1 MKKIDPTQYNLFPR
15 VDLRQGKPNDI
26 YIVIN
31 RKSRIIMKDGIK
43 ILEMVKKINKVD
55 RNKRVSVLT
64 SAPVCSKTKQFLLE
78 NNTPIDPF

>member
-1 MKKIDPTQYNLFPR
+1 MKKVDPKQYNLFQR
-15 VDLRQGKPNDI
+15 VDLRQEKPNDI

-43 ILEMVKKINKVD
+43 ILEMVKKINKID

-64 SAPVCSKTKQFLLE
+64 SAPVCSKTKQFLLD

>member
-1 MKKIDPTQYNLFPR
+1 MKKIDPKQYNLFPR
-15 VDLRQGKPNDI
+15 VDLRQEKPNDI

-64 SAPVCSKTKQFLLE
+64 SAPVCSKTKQFLLD

>member
-1 MKKIDPTQYNLFPR
+1 MKKVDPKQYNLFQR
-15 VDLRQGKPNDI
+15 VDLRQEKPNDI

-64 SAPVCSKTKQFLLE
+64 SAPVCSKTKQFLLD

>member
-1 MKKIDPTQYNLFPR
+1 MKKIDPTQYNLFSR
-15 VDLRQGKPNDI
+15 VDLRQGKSNDI

-64 SAPVCSKTKQFLLE
+64 SAPVCSKTKQFLLD
-78 NNTPIDPF
+78 NNTSIDPF

>member
-1 MKKIDPTQYNLFPR
+1 MKKIDPKQYNLFQR

-64 SAPVCSKTKQFLLE
+64 SAPVCSKTKQFLLD

>member
-15 VDLRQGKPNDI
+15 VDLRQGKSNDI

-64 SAPVCSKTKQFLLE
+64 SAPVCSKTKQFLLD
-78 NNTPIDPF
+78 NNTPVEPF

>member
-1 MKKIDPTQYNLFPR
+1 MIIDPKVTF
-15 VDLRQGKPNDI
+15 KPNNI

-64 SAPVCSKTKQFLLE
+64 SAPVCSKTKQFLLD

>member
-15 VDLRQGKPNDI
+15 VALSQGTPNDI

-43 ILEMVKKINKVD
+43 ILEMVEKINKVD
-55 RNKRVSVLT
+55 RNKQVSVLT

>member
-1 MKKIDPTQYNLFPR
+1 MK
-15 VDLRQGKPNDI
+15 V
-26 YIVIN
+26 
-31 RKSRIIMKDGIK
+31 GIK

-64 SAPVCSKTKQFLLE
+64 SAPVCSKTKQFLLD

>member
-43 ILEMVKKINKVD
+43 IVDQGHQIQRQEKKTISVKTN
-55 RNKRVSVLT
+55 
-64 SAPVCSKTKQFLLE
+64 APGCSKTKQFLQKKGIE
-78 NNTPIDPF
+78 VRER